1 MRDLRYNLTDI
12 LIWGFSMK
20 KFLIGAA
27 LLGTAA
33 SAQAADLPVKAPYL
47 KAPVAM
53 VYDWTGFYIGVN
65 AGVGIGRDYTRLA
78 IPAGL
83 SFEASYLNP
92 LGGVGGGQIGYN
104 WQLPKS
110 AFGSLVLGV
119 EADLQGTGM
128 RDNVNC
134 LIGCLPTQNNNF
146 SQRLDW
152 FGTVRARAGIA
163 TGPVLTYVTA
173 GWAYGSVKTT
183 LTETVPP
190 GTTAAFSSTQN
201 RGGWTWGSGVEA
213 SLGGNWTGKIEYL
226 WVNLGDRLDTFTG
239 NGFAQAVSTDIRE
252 QIFRVGLN
260 YRIGGNGAAYVPP
273 PASNWAG
280 FYLGGNIG
288 SGIGR
293 DRTAYSLIGPAGTS
307 TETFNLSPD
316 GINGGIQAG
325 YNWQAA
331 NWVFGLEADIQGSS
345 QRDNRACVQTCNP
358 LFGPIIFAAYD
369 ATLPWFGTARGRIGY
384 SVGSTLFYATGG
396 FAYGS
401 VKTKIA
407 ASFLGSPASAEISN
421 TKSGWTVGGGI
432 ETPFTFLN
440 ILGPN
445 WTSKTEY
452 LYVDLGTS
460 TGSFVIPGIVGAT
473 SAILATNSTQVHE
486 HIFRTGLN
494 YHFNSP
500 VVAKY

>member
-1 MRDLRYNLTDI
+1 MIGSMTSLMRGTMRNSI
-12 LIWGFSMK
+12 SMT
-20 KFLIGAA
+20 LAA
-27 LLGTAA
+27 IALTAA
-33 SAQAADLPVKAPYL
+33 IGGTTASAADLPVKAPYL

-53 VYDWTGFYIGVN
+53 VYDWTGFYVGVN

-78 IPAGL
+78 IPGGP
-83 SFEASYLNP
+83 SFEATYLNP
-92 LGGVGGGQIGYN
+92 QGGVGGGQVGYN
-104 WQLPKS
+104 WQLPRS

-128 RDNVNC
+128 RDNFSC
-134 LIGCLPTQNNNF
+134 LIGCLPGSIVNYN
-146 SQRLDW
+146 QRLDW
-152 FGTVRARAGIA
+152 FGTVRGRVGIA
-163 TGPVLTYVTA
+163 TGPVLSYVTA

-183 LTETVPP
+183 MTQDLGPIGVFT
-190 GTTAAFSSTQN
+190 SNQN

-226 WVNLGDRLDTFTG
+226 YLNLGDRLDTFAL
-239 NGFAQAVSTDIRE
+239 NGFAQALSTDIRE

-260 YRIGGNGAAYVPP
+260 YRIGGNGGAYMPP

-293 DRTAYSLIGPAGTS
+293 DHTAFSFIGPGGTS

-316 GINGGIQAG
+316 GFNGGIQAG
-325 YNWQAA
+325 YNWQAS

-358 LFGPIIFAAYD
+358 LIAPNILFAAYD
-369 ATLPWFGTARGRIGY
+369 ATLPWFGTARARVGY

-396 FAYGS
+396 YAYGS
-401 VKTKIA
+401 VKTKISA
-407 ASFLGSPASAEISN
+407 AFLSPPVNAEISS
-421 TKSGWTVGGGI
+421 TKGGWTVGGGI
-432 ETPFTFLN
+432 ETPFTFLSM
-440 ILGPN
+440 LGPN

-460 TGSFVIPGIVGAT
+460 AGSFPIPTIGGAVV
-473 SAILATNSTQVHE
+473 LATNSTQVHE

>member
-1 MRDLRYNLTDI
+1 MRNSISGTFAAI
-12 LIWGFSMK
+12 AATVV
-20 KFLIGAA
+20 IG
-27 LLGTAA
+27 GVTAA
-33 SAQAADLPVKAPYL
+33 SAADLPVKAPYL

-53 VYDWTGFYIGVN
+53 VYDWTGFYIGAN
-65 AGVGIGRDYTRLA
+65 AGVGVGRDYTRLD

-92 LGGVGGGQIGYN
+92 QGAVGGGQIGYN
-104 WQLPKS
+104 WQVPN
-110 AFGSLVLGV
+110 ALVGALVFGV
-119 EADLQGTGM
+119 EADIQGTGM
-128 RDNVNC
+128 RDNFSC
-134 LIGCLPTQNNNF
+134 LIGCLPTQNLNF
-146 SQRLDW
+146 DQRLDW
-152 FGTVRARAGIA
+152 FGTVRGRVGIA
-163 TGPVLTYVTA
+163 TGPVLTYVTG

-183 LTETVPP
+183 LTETLPP
-190 GTTAAFSSTQN
+190 GTTAAFSSNQN
-201 RGGWTWGSGVEA
+201 RSGWTWGSGVEA

-226 WVNLGDRLDTFTG
+226 YVNLGDRADSFTI
-239 NGFAQAVSTDIRE
+239 NGLAQTMTTNVRE
-252 QIFRVGLN
+252 QIFRVGVN
-260 YRIGGNGAAYVPP
+260 YRIGGQGGTYMPP

-293 DRTAYSLIGPAGTS
+293 DRTAYALIGPAGTS
-307 TETFNLSPD
+307 TELFDLSPD
-316 GINGGIQAG
+316 GINGGVQAG

-358 LFGPIIFAAYD
+358 GAAPIIFAAYD
-369 ATLPWFGTARGRIGY
+369 ATLPWFGTVRGRAGY

-396 FAYGS
+396 YAYGS

-421 TKSGWTVGGGI
+421 TKGGWTVGGGI
-432 ETPFTFLN
+432 ETPFTFLVSV
-440 ILGPN
+440 LGNN

-460 TGSFVIPGIVGAT
+460 TGAFVIPGAAGGP
-473 SAILATNSTQVHE
+473 AITATNSTQVHE

>member
-1 MRDLRYNLTDI
+1 MKRI
-12 LIWGFSMK
+12 LA
-20 KFLIGAA
+20 GAA
-27 LLGTAA
+27 LLGTAV
-33 SAQAADLPVKAPYL
+33 SAQAADMPVKAPFL

-92 LGGVGGGQIGYN
+92 QGGVGGGQIGYN
-104 WQLPKS
+104 WQVPN
-110 AFGSLVLGV
+110 SLLGALVFGV
-119 EADLQGTGM
+119 EADIQGTGM
-128 RDNVNC
+128 RDNFSC
-134 LIGCLPTQNNNF
+134 LIGCLPAQNLNF
-146 SQRLDW
+146 NQRLDW
-152 FGTVRARAGIA
+152 FGTVRGRVGIA

-183 LTETVPP
+183 LTETV
-190 GTTAAFSSTQN
+190 GTTGTFTSSQN

-226 WVNLGDRLDTFTG
+226 WIDLGDRLDTG
-239 NGFAQAVSTDIRE
+239 IALNGFGQAMSTDIRE

-293 DRTAYSLIGPAGTS
+293 DHTAFTLAAVGVSS
-307 TETFNLSPD
+307 ERFNLSPD

-331 NWVFGLEADIQGSS
+331 NWVFGLEADIQASS

-358 LFGPIIFAAYD
+358 LFAPIIFAAYD
-369 ATLPWFGTARGRIGY
+369 ARLPWFGTVRGRAGY

-396 FAYGS
+396 YAYGS
-401 VKTKIA
+401 VKTRIA
-407 ASFLGSPASAEISN
+407 ASFFGSPGSVEISN
-421 TKSGWTVGGGI
+421 TKGGWTVGGGI
-432 ETPFTFLN
+432 ETPFTFLVGL
-440 ILGPN
+440 LGNN
-445 WTSKTEY
+445 WTSRTEY
-452 LYVDLGTS
+452 LYVDLGTQ
-460 TGSFVIPGIVGAT
+460 TGSFTFPVVGGPVVT
-473 SAILATNSTQVHE
+473 ATNSTQVHE

-494 YHFNSP
+494 YHFNASP

>member
-1 MRDLRYNLTDI
+1 MRNSISGTFAVI
-12 LIWGFSMK
+12 
-20 KFLIGAA
+20 AV
-27 LLGTAA
+27 TAA
-33 SAQAADLPVKAPYL
+33 IGGTNAASAADLPVKAPYL

-53 VYDWTGFYIGVN
+53 VYDWTGFYVGVN

-78 IPAGL
+78 IPTGTSL
-83 SFEASYLNP
+83 EASYLNP
-92 LGGVGGGQIGYN
+92 VGAVGGGQIGYN

-110 AFGSLVLGV
+110 AFGSIVLGV
-119 EADLQGTGM
+119 EADLQATGM
-128 RDNVNC
+128 RDNFNC
-134 LIGCLPTQNNNF
+134 LLGCIPGLNANF
-146 SQRLDW
+146 NQRLDW
-152 FGTVRARAGIA
+152 FGTVRGRVGIA
-163 TGPVLTYVTA
+163 TGPVLTYVT
-173 GWAYGSVKTT
+173 GGYAYGSVKTT
-183 LTETVPP
+183 LTETI
-190 GTTAAFSSTQN
+190 GTTALFSTSQN

-226 WVNLGDRLDTFTG
+226 YVNLGDRLDSFTA
-239 NGFAQAVSTDIRE
+239 NTFAQAVSTDIRE

-293 DRTAYSLIGPAGTS
+293 DRTAFTLSAIGTS
-307 TETFNLSPD
+307 PETFNLSPD
-316 GINGGIQAG
+316 GLNGGIQAG

-331 NWVFGLEADIQGSS
+331 NWVFGVEADIQGSS
-345 QRDNRACVQTCNP
+345 QRDNRACMQLCNP
-358 LFGPIIFAAYD
+358 LVPPASFTAYD

-396 FAYGS
+396 FAYGAI
-401 VKTKIA
+401 KTKI
-407 ASFLGSPASAEISN
+407 SN
-421 TKSGWTVGGGI
+421 LFFGTLSNVEFSSTKGGWTVGGGI

-452 LYVDLGTS
+452 LYVDLGTQ
-460 TGSFVIPGIVGAT
+460 TGIFNFPVFGLTVT
-473 SAILATNSTQVHE
+473 ATNSTQVHE